1 MEEKLTKYFQL
12 PFLKLRADYVNT
24 KTFKIDQLTT
34 NNKSKTSIIL
44 KSRKEIL
51 DKNTNFKRKEM
62 ILMIKHFGQVYVDQ
76 TLKQNPKKKKKT
88 CK

>member
-1 MEEKLTKYFQL
+1 MPL
-12 PFLKLRADYVNT
+12 PKLRADYVNT
-24 KTFKIDQLTT
+24 KTFKIDYLTT

-76 TLKQNPKKKKKT
+76 TLK
-88 CK
+88 

>member
-1 MEEKLTKYFQL
+1 MPL
-12 PFLKLRADYVNT
+12 LKLRADYVNT
-24 KTFKIDQLTT
+24 KTFKIDYLTT

-62 ILMIKHFGQVYVDQ
+62 RLMIKHFGQVYVDQ
-76 TLKQNPKKKKKT
+76 TLK
-88 CK
+88 

>member
-1 MEEKLTKYFQL
+1 MPL
-12 PFLKLRADYVNT
+12 LKLRADYVNT
-24 KTFKIDQLTT
+24 KTFKIDYLTT

-76 TLKQNPKKKKKT
+76 TLK
-88 CK
+88 

>member
-1 MEEKLTKYFQL
+1 MPL
-12 PFLKLRADYVNT
+12 PKLRADYVNT
-24 KTFKIDQLTT
+24 KTFKIDYLTT

-62 ILMIKHFGQVYVDQ
+62 ILMLKHFGQVYVDQ
-76 TLKQNPKKKKKT
+76 TLK
-88 CK
+88 